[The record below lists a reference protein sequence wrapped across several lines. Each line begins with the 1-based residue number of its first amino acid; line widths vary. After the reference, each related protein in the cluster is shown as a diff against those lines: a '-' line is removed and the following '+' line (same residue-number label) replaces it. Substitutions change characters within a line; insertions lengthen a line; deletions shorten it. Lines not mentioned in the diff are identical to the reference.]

1 MQQQRDIENE
11 RAYRIA
17 IRMNSCH
24 VSLTNIYEKLVDREF
39 DGIDK
44 EAKYIIMELRF
55 ILKALEDDDF

>member
-1 MQQQRDIENE
+1 MQQQRDTENE

>member
-1 MQQQRDIENE
+1 MQKERNTENE
-11 RAYRIA
+11 RAHRIA

>member
-1 MQQQRDIENE
+1 MQQNKNTENE

-39 DGIDK
+39 DGIEK
-44 EAKYIIMELRF
+44 EAKYVMMELRF